1 MSVNWLKNTL
11 NAGWIAIT
19 SLTLA
24 QFNAL
29 LGTASLIIGI
39 NYQVW
44 KWRREA
50 RKSHLDGK
58 D

>member
-1 MSVNWLKNTL
+1 MTWLKNSL
-11 NAGWIAIT
+11 SAAWVALT

-24 QFNAL
+24 QFNAV
-29 LGTASLIIGI
+29 LGTASLILGI
-39 NYQVW
+39 TYQVW

-50 RKSHLDGK
+50 RRSHLDGK

>member
-1 MSVNWLKNTL
+1 VNWLKNTL
-11 NAGWIAIT
+11 SAAWVALT
-19 SLTLA
+19 SLTIA

-29 LGTASLIIGI
+29 LGTASLILGI
-39 NYQVW
+39 SYQTW

-50 RKSHLDGK
+50 AKSHLDNQ

>member
-1 MSVNWLKNTL
+1 MNWLKSTFS
-11 NAGWIAIT
+11 AAWIALT

-24 QFNAL
+24 QINAL
-29 LGTASLIIGI
+29 LGTLSLVIGLS
-39 NYQVW
+39 YQVW

-50 RKSHLDGK
+50 K